1 MLLLP
6 LVFLLKIICILHF
19 ERDLLVSSEDI
30 YRLSNTTNPL
40 SYSIELTVDTDCE
53 VDTFTG
59 QVKIIVEAR
68 EEENYITLHTSTHIT
83 LGTTKVSEE
92 ESGNEV
98 LITGND
104 FNSVTEIRT
113 VTLDSELIVGQ
124 QYVLEF
130 SYSAKLSTDK
140 LGLYQSTYENDD
152 GEKVCLLSTQ
162 FAPTQARRVFPC
174 FDEPGFKAN
183 YDIRII
189 HPAGTIAISNEPAI
203 NTRVAR
209 ADTLETSFEE
219 VKSMP
224 AYLVGF
230 VIGDLVYNESYE
242 ASVRQQVYAREN
254 ELDHV
259 QFALD
264 FASNVYDYYVKYF
277 QKTLPLKQL
286 KHVAIPDF
294 YFSAMENWG
303 MITYKESRLLFNPEI
318 HPVNLQQSIS
328 NVIGH
333 EITHHWFGDLVT
345 MKWWTHV
352 WLKEGFATLFSYY
365 GQHAVNENNDAIQFL
380 LIEKLQYVFTI
391 DSDPDIKPM
400 SKYIEKQADIMAN
413 YDKIAY
419 DKACCVLRMMDH
431 AFTSSVFRDALAKYL
446 NQHAYGN
453 TDEDDL
459 FDAIEQSLIS
469 SNRNLNVTQI
479 MRSWTQQGGYPLVT
493 VTLENSLIRLKQER
507 FLDRTDEDLPQSAL
521 WSIPVT
527 FYVVDGDSIYQHWLY
542 EEEDTLECNKVLKS
556 CSPDKVF
563 IINHQQAGYYRVNYD
578 EAHWN
583 MLAKTLNADGA
594 KIDVNN
600 RAQLIDD
607 AFNLA
612 LTGRLN
618 YSIVF
623 NLVKYL
629 KKETEYA
636 PWAAFQRGIATL
648 KRYLSAQKEY
658 NRLETFVQ
666 SIVGQSY
673 RNIAL
678 ANQYVSKF
686 TRKFSRQ
693 IIVSMACE
701 FRLEDCLQEQ
711 RNYSYPDLREVYY
724 CNRLR
729 ASGNNMYSEL
739 RNLLKTTTEPIL
751 RAEIISSLG
760 CATDSTQLAVLLLI
774 AADKSATYKL
784 TDEEQIQL
792 IQSVYRK
799 SHLGVVETLNLF
811 TNENMKNVITKSSEL
826 EKLCLDFAK
835 YINSYDLNI
844 KFLQVVKDLLTTAKL
859 VEARAIVHQ
868 NLWWIADYGAMAL
881 TSLPNPTNGVS
892 GLSGHIGT
900 VVTSF
905 LVLKYFYH

>member
-1 MLLLP
+1 
-6 LVFLLKIICILHF
+6 
-19 ERDLLVSSEDI
+19 
-30 YRLSNTTNPL
+30 
-40 SYSIELTVDTDCE
+40 
-53 VDTFTG
+53 
-59 QVKIIVEAR
+59 
-68 EEENYITLHTSTHIT
+68 
-83 LGTTKVSEE
+83 
-92 ESGNEV
+92 
-98 LITGND
+98 
-104 FNSVTEIRT
+104 
-113 VTLDSELIVGQ
+113 
-124 QYVLEF
+124 
-130 SYSAKLSTDK
+130 
-140 LGLYQSTYENDD
+140 
-152 GEKVCLLSTQ
+152 
-162 FAPTQARRVFPC
+162 
-174 FDEPGFKAN
+174 
-183 YDIRII
+183 
-189 HPAGTIAISNEPAI
+189 
-203 NTRVAR
+203 
-209 ADTLETSFEE
+209 
-219 VKSMP
+219 
-224 AYLVGF
+224 
-230 VIGDLVYNESYE
+230 
-242 ASVRQQVYAREN
+242 
-254 ELDHV
+254 
-259 QFALD
+259 
-264 FASNVYDYYVKYF
+264 
-277 QKTLPLKQL
+277 
-286 KHVAIPDF
+286 
-294 YFSAMENWG
+294 
-303 MITYKESRLLFNPEI
+303 
-318 HPVNLQQSIS
+318 
-328 NVIGH
+328 
-333 EITHHWFGDLVT
+333 
-345 MKWWTHV
+345 
-352 WLKEGFATLFSYY
+352 
-365 GQHAVNENNDAIQFL
+365 
-380 LIEKLQYVFTI
+380 
-391 DSDPDIKPM
+391 
-400 SKYIEKQADIMAN
+400 
-413 YDKIAY
+413 
-419 DKACCVLRMMDH
+419 
-431 AFTSSVFRDALAKYL
+431 
-446 NQHAYGN
+446 
-453 TDEDDL
+453 
-459 FDAIEQSLIS
+459 
-469 SNRNLNVTQI
+469 

-507 FLDRTDEDLPQSAL
+507 FLDRTDVDLPQGAL

-527 FYVVDGDSIYQHWLY
+527 FYVEDSDSSYQHWLY
-542 EEEDTLECNKVLKS
+542 EEEDTLECEKVLKS
-556 CSPDKVF
+556 CSPEKVF
-563 IINHQQAGYYRVNYD
+563 IINHLQAGYYRVNYD

-583 MLAKTLNADGA
+583 TLAKTLNADGA

-658 NRLETFVQ
+658 SRLETFVQ

-701 FRLEDCLQEQ
+701 FRLDDCLQEQ

-844 KFLQVVKDLLTTAKL
+844 K
-859 VEARAIVHQ
+859 
-868 NLWWIADYGAMAL
+868 
-881 TSLPNPTNGVS
+881 VS
-892 GLSGHIGT
+892 IET
-900 VVTSF
+900 F
-905 LVLKYFYH
+905 